1 MRSELAASERRAADE
16 WRRWWKRNIVGIE
29 ARAPFRS
36 RLPPCV
42 RRDPRR
48 HPSPPEISKQPRSQS
63 AAGPTPATYTSF
75 PSAGLSPP
83 TTHCAPAPPQ
93 AMADMPS
100 NPRPPSR
107 PSPPVH
113 DRRRSGRGIP
123 TPRTPTSP
131 TAQRGS
137 PTTGTPNGNG
147 GLRPPFSPQRPPQRQ
162 HRPGHRSSAGR
173 HGNFAA
179 GREEFNFTDSELS
192 DDDDDSEENGHAR
205 RSRRDD
211 DEVWIDPGDDDE
223 DVDYY
228 GILNVSRNVREP
240 SSSFASGIGRVN
252 GSGMESGGGSSGR
265 IPQPWMAFG

>member
-1 MRSELAASERRAADE
+1 MVEEVTTTLVSKPELPSVPAFPRACAGITVVIPPLP
-16 WRRWWKRNIVGIE
+16 KFRNN
-29 ARAPFRS
+29 
-36 RLPPCV
+36 
-42 RRDPRR
+42 RDPRVQQAQLR
-48 HPSPPEISKQPRSQS
+48 P
-63 AAGPTPATYTSF
+63 PTPLF
-75 PSAGLSPP
+75 PPPASLPPQHISPDS
-83 TTHCAPAPPQ
+83 CFPAPPQ
-93 AMADMPS
+93 TMADMPS

-147 GLRPPFSPQRPPQRQ
+147 GLRPPFSPQRHPQRQ
-162 HRPGHRSSAGR
+162 HRPGHRSSASR
-173 HGNFAA
+173 HGNFAT

-192 DDDDDSEENGHAR
+192 DDDEDSEENGHAR

-211 DEVWIDPGDDDE
+211 EEVWIDPGDDDE

-240 SSSFASGIGRVN
+240 SCSFASGIGRVKRERERERRQEQRADCPTLY
-252 GSGMESGGGSSGR
+252 GHWLTSFFHTGHD
-265 IPQPWMAFG
+265 